1 MTSRGFVFLLVVTV
15 AAIGVAA
22 RIAETYTSPG
32 MERTIAVAIMTALA
46 LWPAAKFAER
56 RGWVK
61 GELQLGRPRASAT
74 GPGVSGSAGADNHGS
89 AR

>member
-1 MTSRGFVFLLVVTV
+1 V

-22 RIAETYTSPG
+22 RIAELYTSPG

-61 GELQLGRPRASAT
+61 GELQLGRPRA
-74 GPGVSGSAGADNHGS
+74 AGAGSGAMAGTGANDHGS